1 MRSFFSRVRMY
12 IAFKLFSMKIS
23 QKIIFGVLAVVLVIG
38 LYVWTTYNRIL
49 VNNENVNTQW
59 SQVEAQY
66 QRRFDLIPNLVE
78 SVRGILQQEQ
88 SVFIA
93 IAEARTRYSGAVNIN
108 DKVQAANQM
117 ESALSRLLVIV
128 ENYPQLQSY
137 QNVQDL
143 MAQLEGTEN
152 RVSVE
157 RMRFNEII
165 RVYNLSVKR
174 FPSRIVAGLFA
185 FDERTYFEA
194 AAGAE
199 TAPRVDLDLAPKN
212 Q

>member
-1 MRSFFSRVRMY
+1 MY
-12 IAFKLFSMKIS
+12 IAFKLFSMKTS
-23 QKIIFGVLAVVLVIG
+23 QKIIVGVLAVVVVIG
-38 LYVWTTYNRIL
+38 VYVWTTYNSIL

-66 QRRFDLIPNLVE
+66 QRRFDLVPNLVE

-93 IAEARTRYSGAVNIN
+93 IAEARTRYSGAVNVN
-108 DKVQAANQM
+108 EKVQAANQM
-117 ESALSRLLVIV
+117 ESALGRLLVIV
-128 ENYPQLQSY
+128 ENYPQLQSF
-137 QNVQDL
+137 QNVRDL

-157 RMRFNEII
+157 RMRFNEVV

-174 FPSRIVAGLFA
+174 FPSRIVAGWFG

-194 AAGAE
+194 AVGAE
-199 TAPRVDLDLAPKN
+199 TAPRVDLNVAPKN

>member
-1 MRSFFSRVRMY
+1 
-12 IAFKLFSMKIS
+12 MKIS